1 MPERSVRSWTAMI
14 AGYVQ
19 WKNPNEALRLFRDM
33 ETTGMQPNEVTVVAV
48 LAACADL
55 GELDLAKRIHAFA
68 MQCSLHKN
76 NVRVCNTLIDMYIK
90 CGCLQLARQ
99 VFDEMAERTVVSWSA
114 MIGGHAMHGQA
125 EEALELFSKMEEASV
140 EPNAVTFVGLLHA
153 CSHIGL
159 LQEGRQ
165 FFRSMTQD
173 YGIVPEIE
181 HYGCM
186 VDLLSRAGLLEEA
199 REFINKMPIEPNSVV
214 WGALLGG
221 AKVHKNIKM
230 GEEAIHNLME
240 LDPRNDGYYVVLSN
254 IYADAERWEDVAKIR
269 RMMKDRGLKKTPGWS
284 TISLDGVV
292 HSFVAGESDHPQ
304 IEEIHRS
311 LDELLEKLRHRGYV
325 PDTSA
330 VLLDMDEKN
339 KERVLYHHSEKL
351 AAAYG
356 LMNTANGTPI
366 RIMKNL
372 RVCSDCHAALKLI
385 SEITNREIVVRDRN
399 RGLGD
404 AAGRTRLGLAS
415 ISLSH
420 YIDVAT
426 LSSNAGTVDSSNDG
440 STVVELKANEVGH
453 RLEISHP
460 SHYPWNGM
468 GRSLYANLNY
478 VQAMGYSSR
487 LMHIMSLQS
496 GLDAASV
503 IFQHNVD
510 EVPRL
515 RVEFLLEIGNVVRGI
530 NGAGTMIVMI
540 LGTDQGLLISVM
552 AATNLI
558 EQVPGLTGFLQLE
571 IMRIKGGS
579 HTSMSLL
586 PTEVMTH
593 ICIYKFVR
601 VLNGGRGGRLNGR
614 RTSTTLSLLETVL

>member
-1 MPERSVRSWTAMI
+1 
-14 AGYVQ
+14 
-19 WKNPNEALRLFRDM
+19 
-33 ETTGMQPNEVTVVAV
+33 
-48 LAACADL
+48 
-55 GELDLAKRIHAFA
+55 
-68 MQCSLHKN
+68 
-76 NVRVCNTLIDMYIK
+76 MYIK

-292 HSFVAGESDHPQ
+292 HSFVA
-304 IEEIHRS
+304 
-311 LDELLEKLRHRGYV
+311 
-325 PDTSA
+325 A

-351 AAAYG
+351 AAASG

-420 YIDVAT
+420 YINVAT
-426 LSSNAGTVDSSNDG
+426 LSSNAGTVDSFNDG
-440 STVVELKANEVGH
+440 SAEAELKANEVGH
-453 RLEISHP
+453 SNWQEEKAVLSRGSNPGHCVSPDYKQQKLKGSFTSSPTARGINSGSNIWECDRVVREDGSLTREETNGSFQSKTTKVDDVQSNSWTANPRIFPLSRSASSRRSSRGKSILENHKDKLTANTSGFAREQWGRKSSSP
-460 SHYPWNGM
+460 SVSPSP
-468 GRSLYANLNY
+468 RRKD
-478 VQAMGYSSR
+478 SSR
-487 LMHIMSLQS
+487 LQFEGSSDIGLVKVNNDVSDLIPSTVGNDMPETITESSSLVAP
-496 GLDAASV
+496 DARARTY
-503 IFQHNVD
+503 QARN
-510 EVPRL
+510 L
-515 RVEFLLEIGNVVRGI
+515 RNIRQI
-530 NGAGTMIVMI
+530 
-540 LGTDQGLLISVM
+540 
-552 AATNLI
+552 
-558 EQVPGLTGFLQLE
+558 
-571 IMRIKGGS
+571 
-579 HTSMSLL
+579 H
-586 PTEVMTH
+586 
-593 ICIYKFVR
+593 
-601 VLNGGRGGRLNGR
+601 
-614 RTSTTLSLLETVL
+614 